1 MAAELLPQAA
11 VIFGASGDLTRRKLL
26 PAFWHLWHQGRLPNG
41 FALVGYARSPMTTEE
56 FRQYTFDNVKEF
68 SRRPPDGETWD
79 EFARRLSYY
88 QGEFSE
94 PGAMNDFATYL
105 EKLDAEFGTE
115 GRCVLVSSHV
125 LHEVE
130 GMTRRILMMDHGP
143 CQRLDGPA

>member
-41 FALVGYARSPMTTEE
+41 FALVGYARSPTTTEE
-56 FRQYTFDNVKEF
+56 FRQYAFDNVKEF
-68 SRRPPDGETWD
+68 SRHPPDGEAWD

-115 GRCVLVSSHV
+115 GRRFF
-125 LHEVE
+125 E
-130 GMTRRILMMDHGP
+130 
-143 CQRLDGPA
+143 